1 MAWISVAEK
10 TWMILDPWIWAGGDA
25 SVYLLS
31 FRRWK
36 SRLQLTLSTTHW
48 KILSDFKVDGLN

>member
-36 SRLQLTLSTTHW
+36 SRLQFYQLHTRKYSVISKLM
-48 KILSDFKVDGLN
+48 D